1 MKRQLC
7 LNNIKLDKTQFGSIN
22 NVLASKE
29 ALIINNNIQDKL
41 KKEKKGYYEIYYD
54 LVKAYDTVN
63 HKWLLK
69 VLNMYKIN
77 NKIINI
83 IENIINKW
91 KINIGYNN
99 NIISKIKLK
108 NWILH
113 GDTMSPFLFVLAL
126 DPIMKRID
134 EEIEGVEIN
143 KNNKL
148 KN

>member
-1 MKRQLC
+1 M
-7 LNNIKLDKTQFGSIN
+7 
-22 NVLASKE
+22 
-29 ALIINNNIQDKL
+29 IINNNIQDKL

-69 VLNMYKIN
+69 VLKMYKIS
-77 NKIINI
+77 NKIYNI
-83 IENIINKW
+83 IKNIINKW

-99 NIISKIKLK
+99 NKICKIKLK
-108 NWILH
+108 NGILQ

-126 DPIMKRID
+126 EPIKKRID

-148 KN
+148 KKLVYMDDLKIFVNENEDIEKNR